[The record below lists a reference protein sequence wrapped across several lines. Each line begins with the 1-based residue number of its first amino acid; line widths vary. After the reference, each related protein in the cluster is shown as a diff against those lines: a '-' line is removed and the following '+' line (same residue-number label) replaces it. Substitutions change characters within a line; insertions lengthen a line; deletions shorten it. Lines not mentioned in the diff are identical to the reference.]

1 MFKHSAVLLRLTFAI
16 AFVWAVLWWPV
27 RVLSANADT
36 SWLTVAAV
44 SCWLPGLIFAFL
56 RVAGV
61 AADPTRAAWLMM
73 AIRASVVVA
82 VVGVLRIYRPDAEFQ
97 NCYVWLILFYVV
109 SLAVEVWE
117 VRRELF
123 FWETAEKDK

>member
-1 MFKHSAVLLRLTFAI
+1 M
-16 AFVWAVLWWPV
+16 
-27 RVLSANADT
+27 
-36 SWLTVAAV
+36 
-44 SCWLPGLIFAFL
+44 LIVAFL
-56 RVAGV
+56 RIAGV

-82 VVGVLRIYRPDAEFQ
+82 VVGVLRIHRPDAEFQ

-109 SLAVEVWE
+109 SLVVEVWE